1 MSRERFEDVGNL
13 QEYIFENIANYAQLD
28 PSIVQGII
36 RCVSSSGMRTT
47 EEDILNHIQGDVI
60 TIYRDDQSGEV
71 FAFSSTAFGTPN
83 ELLGSSEIS
92 DTYGCYL
99 VGATVSKDKQ
109 GMGLYKKMNERRIG
123 FAVDRQL
130 PLVFTRTQNPRVQ
143 SAMQGVLD
151 GMREEGRIAGYTLER
166 ILVPGHYGKMLT
178 QEKPQDDKLSFD
190 ELDYERG
197 DAYLLLFSLEY
208 GSSSEFQ
215 QEPETV

>member
-1 MSRERFEDVGNL
+1 MTKEDTVGVGGF
-13 QEYIFENIANYAQLD
+13 QEHIFENIDNYTQLD
-28 PSIVQGII
+28 ASIVQGIV

-60 TIYRDDQSGEV
+60 TVYTDDQSREV

-109 GMGLYKKMNERRIG
+109 GIGLYKKMNERRIG
-123 FAVDRQL
+123 FAVDREL
-130 PLVFTRTQNPRVQ
+130 DLVFTRTQNPRVQ
-143 SAMQGVLD
+143 SAIQGVLN
-151 GMREEGRIAGYTLER
+151 GMQERGVIAGYTLER

-178 QEKPQDDKLSFD
+178 EEKPQDDKLSFD
-190 ELDYERG
+190 ELDYEKG
-197 DAYLLLFSLEY
+197 DAYLLLFFLKY
-208 GSSSEFQ
+208 GSSSEFK